1 MMSRRPP
8 GGAEPIRR
16 SVSVSWT
23 PEAAYQRFTADFSR
37 WWPSYALS
45 IGGRRVT
52 NIVFEPRIGGRIYEE
67 HKDGTRFLWGTVTA
81 LEPPRRV
88 AFTFHSSR
96 AESDAQTVEV
106 SFLAEGTGTRVELV
120 STGWEKMSPE
130 ARRAH
135 GGYKLSWKAALDG
148 FANRS
153 SGLLLFFSAMSAGI
167 DLVRGRDSFV
177 RNSLSRMPTE
187 REETVRKP

>member
-1 MMSRRPP
+1 MTSRKAT

-16 SVSVSWT
+16 AVSVSWA
-23 PEAAYQRFTADFSR
+23 PEAAYRRFTAEFSK

-52 NIVFEPRIGGRIYEE
+52 NIVFEPRVGGQIYEE

-96 AESDAQTVEV
+96 AASDAQTVEV
-106 SFLAEGTGTRVELV
+106 TFVPEGTGTRVELV
-120 STGWEKMSPE
+120 STGWDTMSPA
-130 ARRAH
+130 ARRALD
-135 GGYKLSWKAALDG
+135 GYKLAWKAALDA

-153 SGLLLFFSAMSAGI
+153 SGVLFFFSAMSAGI
-167 DLVRGRDSFV
+167 DFVRGRDRFV
-177 RNSLSRMPTE
+177 RNSLSRMPRE
-187 REETVRKP
+187 RDESVR